1 MVELIKIQNFI
12 FMMRIRQWYKNLII
26 FLGLVYGLELLSFE
40 NLSSVIFGFAA
51 LCIITSA
58 GYIRNDIIDLES
70 DKVHPEKNKRP
81 LPSGVVTLT
90 HAYST
95 FFVLLI
101 GGLCL
106 SFFLDLWFF
115 IIIIALIVN
124 TEIYSRILKKY
135 IFLDVFSI
143 GINFIIRAVSGIL
156 LIKTPISPWII
167 LGVFFVALFLGFI
180 KRKSEFITLKNFAG
194 KHRKVLENYTID
206 SLNSSILISAIMI
219 ITTYSLYAIIGPFND
234 HRLILTV
241 PFVVFIIL
249 KQIHLSNINHILI
262 QKNEFF
268 KEKLSLAAL
277 LIFSLFTLLL
287 LYTKLF
293 DVVN

>member
-1 MVELIKIQNFI
+1 
-12 FMMRIRQWYKNLII
+12 MRIRQWYKNLIV

-40 NLSSVIFGFAA
+40 NLSSVILGFVA
-51 LCIITSA
+51 LCIIASA

-70 DKVHPEKNKRP
+70 DKIHPEKNKRP

-90 HAYST
+90 QAYII

-101 GGLCL
+101 SGLFL

-115 IIIIALIVN
+115 IIIIALVVN
-124 TEIYSRILKKY
+124 TEIYSQILKKF

-143 GINFIIRAVSGIL
+143 GINFVIRAVSGIL

-180 KRKSEFITLKNFAG
+180 KRKSELIILKNSAG
-194 KHRKVLENYTID
+194 DHRKVLENYTID

-219 ITTYSLYAIIGPFND
+219 ITTYSLYSIIGPFDD

-249 KQIHLSNINHILI
+249 RQIHLSNINHIVI

-268 KEKLSLAAL
+268 KEKLLLVTL
-277 LIFSLFTLLL
+277 LIFSIFTLLL
-287 LYTKLF
+287 LYTEF
-293 DVVN
+293 FNVVNLDNYPNLLLK